1 MPCTRLI
8 SPNNMTANNA
18 PTPYQALA
26 ESEFSTS
33 NKAYQAFDG
42 LWESSV
48 WASSVG
54 HMPTWLI
61 IDLGSA
67 KLCCAY
73 GLRSLSVNY
82 PKDWTFS
89 GSNNGTDWTVL
100 DTQTDQTLYFYQDW
114 YGTIEN
120 ETEYRYYKWDFT
132 ESSDTIIVLGEA
144 KVYAEEIAGIRD
156 VISTGCVPFER
167 T

>member
-1 MPCTRLI
+1 
-8 SPNNMTANNA
+8 MTANNA
-18 PTPYQALA
+18 PSPYLALA

-42 LWESSV
+42 LWESST
-48 WASSVG
+48 WTSDG
-54 HMPTWLI
+54 MPTWLL
-61 IDLGSA
+61 IDLGST

-73 GLRSLSVNY
+73 GLRSLSANKPVS
-82 PKDWTFS
+82 WTFS
-89 GSNNGTDWTVL
+89 GSNNGTDWVEL
-100 DTQTDQTLYFYQDW
+100 DSQEDQLLQFYEDW

-132 ESSDTIIVLGEA
+132 ESSGTVIVLGEA
-144 KVYAEEIAGIRD
+144 KIYAEEIAGIRD
-156 VISTGCVPFER
+156 VISTGCIPFER

>member
-18 PTPYQALA
+18 PTPYVTLA
-26 ESEFSTS
+26 ESESST
-33 NKAYQAFDG
+33 NTKAYQAFDG
-42 LWESSV
+42 LWESSI
-48 WASSVG
+48 WASDG
-54 HMPTWLI
+54 IPTWLI

-73 GLRSLSVNY
+73 ALRSLSQNY

-89 GSNNGTDWTVL
+89 GSNNGSDWDLL
-100 DTQTDQTLYFYQDW
+100 DTQEDQLLQFYEDW

-132 ESSDTIIVLGEA
+132 ESSHTIIVLGEA
-144 KVYAEEIAGIRD
+144 KIYAEQIAGIRD
-156 VISTGCVPFER
+156 VISTGCIPFER